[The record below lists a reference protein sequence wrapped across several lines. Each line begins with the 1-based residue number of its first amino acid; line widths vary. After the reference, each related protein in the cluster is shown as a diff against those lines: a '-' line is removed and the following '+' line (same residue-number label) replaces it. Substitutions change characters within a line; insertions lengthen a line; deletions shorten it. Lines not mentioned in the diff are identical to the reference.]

1 MSHQSCAN
9 CLYFWEE
16 EGTFQACRRNAPRPI
31 VLPLPQQALEHPKTL
46 ILWPPTRAERWCGE
60 WKAMIDVAAVTK
72 N

>member
-16 EGTFQACRRNAPRPI
+16 SKACRRNAPRPI
-31 VLPLPQQALEHPKTL
+31 VIPVPGQVLECPKTL
-46 ILWPPTRAERWCGE
+46 ILWPPTREERWCGE
-60 WKAMIDVAAVTK
+60 WKAKVDVAAVTQ